1 MLSRRGREKSFEA
14 LVHAYARDLYRWGFS
29 LCHDPVMTED
39 LVQETFAR
47 AWKNLHKLKDANAAK
62 PWLFTILRREF
73 ARHCGSKHQQTISLN
88 DEQWNSI
95 ACSRAAPAHDLNRA
109 LAALPESHRLP
120 LVLQVLGGFSAA
132 EIGDILDCSAD
143 AVLQRVS
150 RARRQL
156 RQALDPTTPAM
167 ASKPR

>member
-1 MLSRRGREKSFEA
+1 MLSRHDREKHFET
-14 LVHAYARDLYRWGFS
+14 LVHAYAKDLYRWGHS
-29 LCHDPVMTED
+29 LCHDPVLTED
-39 LVQETFAR
+39 LVQETFTR
-47 AWKNLHKLKDANAAK
+47 AWKNLHKLKDAKAAK

-73 ARHCGSKHQQTISLN
+73 ARHCGSKHQQAISLN
-88 DEQWNSI
+88 DDQWDSI
-95 ACSRAAPAHDLNRA
+95 ACTHAAPSPDLNRA

-132 EIGDILDCSAD
+132 EIGEILDCSAD

-156 RQALDPTTPAM
+156 RQALDPPTPAM
-167 ASKPR
+167 TEKSQ